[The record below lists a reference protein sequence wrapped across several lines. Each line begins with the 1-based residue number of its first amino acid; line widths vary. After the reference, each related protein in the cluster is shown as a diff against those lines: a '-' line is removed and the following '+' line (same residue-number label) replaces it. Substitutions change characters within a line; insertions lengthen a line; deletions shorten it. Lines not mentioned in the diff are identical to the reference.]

1 MQVFKAFFKILN
13 KNKTAMIVYMV
24 IYLALT
30 FVLSSNGQKNDTSD
44 FSKVC
49 MEIGVENQDNGK
61 LGEAL
66 VAYLEKENEIK
77 DIPKERED
85 LLDAMYYR
93 DIQYVLI
100 IPEDFTEKFLAG
112 EREEV
117 LEGTAVPGNNTAYL
131 AKMEIDEFLQ
141 KLGMYIDGGYEPE
154 QAAQKTLDNMEK
166 ESKVEFLSVE
176 DSGTKPAAA
185 YFFDYIPYIFLCIM
199 MVSLSCVLI
208 IFNEKNLDARNR
220 CSSMSFFQ
228 RNLQMVLG
236 SLGIML
242 LEYGVF
248 MLVAWIMYPNYMGS
262 FRGILS
268 MGNALAFMLVC
279 LSIAFLAGR
288 QAKDDAQLNMAANV
302 IGLAFSFLGGVFV
315 PIDLMNKGMQKVAKF
330 VPSYWYVSS
339 NNSIWKIKSLSE
351 AGDIY
356 RNWLIMLA
364 FAIAV
369 FAIALMMNR
378 LKARKS

>member
-279 LSIAFLAGR
+279 LSIAFLVGR
-288 QAKDDAQLNMAANV
+288 QAKDDAQLNMFANV
-302 IGLAFSFLGGVFV
+302 VGLAFSFLGGVFV

-364 FAIAV
+364 FAVAV

>member
-1 MQVFKAFFKILN
+1 M
-13 KNKTAMIVYMV
+13 
-24 IYLALT
+24 
-30 FVLSSNGQKNDTSD
+30 
-44 FSKVC
+44 
-49 MEIGVENQDNGK
+49 
-61 LGEAL
+61 
-66 VAYLEKENEIK
+66 
-77 DIPKERED
+77 
-85 LLDAMYYR
+85 
-93 DIQYVLI
+93 
-100 IPEDFTEKFLAG
+100 
-112 EREEV
+112 
-117 LEGTAVPGNNTAYL
+117 
-131 AKMEIDEFLQ
+131 
-141 KLGMYIDGGYEPE
+141 
-154 QAAQKTLDNMEK
+154 
-166 ESKVEFLSVE
+166 
-176 DSGTKPAAA
+176 
-185 YFFDYIPYIFLCIM
+185 
-199 MVSLSCVLI
+199 
-208 IFNEKNLDARNR
+208 
-220 CSSMSFFQ
+220 
-228 RNLQMVLG
+228 
-236 SLGIML
+236 
-242 LEYGVF
+242 EYGVF

-364 FAIAV
+364 FAVAV

>member
-248 MLVAWIMYPNYMGS
+248 MLVAWVMYPNYMGS

>member
-117 LEGTAVPGNNTAYL
+117 LEGTVVPGNNTAYL

-279 LSIAFLAGR
+279 LSIAFLVGR
-288 QAKDDAQLNMAANV
+288 QAKDDAQLNMFANV
-302 IGLAFSFLGGVFV
+302 VGLAFSFLGGVFV
-315 PIDLMNKGMQKVAKF
+315 PVDLMNKGMQKVAKY

-339 NNSIWKIKSLSE
+339 NNNIWKIKSLSK

-356 RNWLIMLA
+356 RNWLVMLA
-364 FAIAV
+364 FAVAV
-369 FAIALMMNR
+369 FAIALMINR

>member
-364 FAIAV
+364 FAVAV

>member
-1 MQVFKAFFKILN
+1 
-13 KNKTAMIVYMV
+13 MIVYMV

>member
-248 MLVAWIMYPNYMGS
+248 MLVAWIMYPNCMGS

-364 FAIAV
+364 FAVAV

>member
-242 LEYGVF
+242 LEYGIF
-248 MLVAWIMYPNYMGS
+248 MLVAWIIYPGYMKS
-262 FRGILS
+262 IRGFLS

-315 PIDLMNKGMQKVAKF
+315 PIDLMNQGMQKVAKF
-330 VPSYWYVSS
+330 VPSYWYVNS
-339 NNSIWKIKSLSE
+339 NNNIWKIKSLSE

-356 RNWLIMLA
+356 RNWLVMLA
-364 FAIAV
+364 FAVTI
-369 FAIALMMNR
+369 FAFTLMINR

>member
-13 KNKTAMIVYMV
+13 KNKTTMLVYMV

-30 FVLSSNGQKNDTSD
+30 FMFSINGQKNDNSD
-44 FSKVC
+44 FSKVS
-49 MEIGVENQDNGK
+49 MEIGVENRDNGK

-66 VAYLEKENEIK
+66 VSYLEKGNEIK
-77 DIPKERED
+77 EIPKEQEE

-112 EREEV
+112 ERDEV
-117 LEGTAVPGNNTAYL
+117 LEGTVVPGNNTAYL
-131 AKMEIDEFLQ
+131 AEMEIDEFLQ
-141 KLGMYIDGGYEPE
+141 NLGMYIDGGYDPK
-154 QAAQKTLDNMEK
+154 QAAQKTLDNMAK
-166 ESKVEFLSVE
+166 ESKVEFLNVE
-176 DSGTKPAAA
+176 DGETKPTAA
-185 YFFDYIPYIFLCIM
+185 YYFDYIPYIFLCVM
-199 MVSLSCVLI
+199 VVSLSGVLM

-228 RNLQMVLG
+228 RNLQMILG
-236 SLGIML
+236 SVGIML

-248 MLVAWIMYPNYMGS
+248 MAVAWIMYPDYMGS
-262 FRGILS
+262 VRGFLS
-268 MGNALAFMLVC
+268 MGNALIFMLVC

-288 QAKDDAQLNMAANV
+288 QAKDDGQLNMIANT

-315 PIDLMNKGMQKVAKF
+315 PIELMNKGMQKVAKF

-339 NNSIWKIKSLSE
+339 NNDIWKIKSLSE
-351 AGDIY
+351 AGDVY
-356 RNWLIMLA
+356 RNYLVMLA
-364 FAIAV
+364 FAGAV
-369 FAIALMMNR
+369 LAVAMMLNR
-378 LKARKS
+378 LRARKS

>member
-13 KNKTAMIVYMV
+13 KNKTTMIVYMV
-24 IYLALT
+24 VYLALA
-30 FVLSSNGQKNDTSD
+30 FILSFNGQKSDTSN
-44 FSKVC
+44 FSQVC
-49 MEIGVENQDNGK
+49 MEIGVDNQDKGK

-66 VAYLEKENEIK
+66 VSYLEKKNDIK
-77 DIPKERED
+77 EIPKEREE

-93 DIQYVLI
+93 NIQYVLI

-112 EREEV
+112 ERDGV
-117 LEGTAVPGNNTAYL
+117 LEGTVVPGNNTAYL
-131 AKMEIDEFLQ
+131 AGMEIDEFLQ
-141 KLGMYIDGGYEPE
+141 NLGMYIDGGYDPE
-154 QAAQKTLDNMEK
+154 QAAQQTLDTMSK
-166 ESKVEFLSVE
+166 ESKVEFLSVSDKE
-176 DSGTKPAAA
+176 EKPAAA
-185 YFFDYIPYIFLCIM
+185 YYFNYIPYIFLCVM
-199 MVSLSCVLI
+199 VVSLSNVLM

-364 FAIAV
+364 FAVAV

>member
-66 VAYLEKENEIK
+66 VVYLEKENEIK

-364 FAIAV
+364 FAVAV

>member
-13 KNKTAMIVYMV
+13 KNKTTMIVYMV
-24 IYLALT
+24 VYLALA
-30 FVLSSNGQKNDTSD
+30 FILSFNGQKSDTSN
-44 FSKVC
+44 FSQVC
-49 MEIGVENQDNGK
+49 MEIGVDNQDKGK

-66 VAYLEKENEIK
+66 VSYLEKKNDIK
-77 DIPKERED
+77 EIPKEREE

-93 DIQYVLI
+93 NIQYVLI

-112 EREEV
+112 ERDGV
-117 LEGTAVPGNNTAYL
+117 LEGTVVPGNNTAYL
-131 AKMEIDEFLQ
+131 AGMEIDEFLQ
-141 KLGMYIDGGYEPE
+141 NLGMYIDGGYDPE
-154 QAAQKTLDNMEK
+154 QAAQQTLDTMSK
-166 ESKVEFLSVE
+166 ESKVEFLSVSDKE
-176 DSGTKPAAA
+176 EKPAAA
-185 YFFDYIPYIFLCIM
+185 YYFNYIPYIFLCVM
-199 MVSLSCVLI
+199 VVSLSNVLM

-220 CSSMSFFQ
+220 CSAMSFFK
-228 RNLQMVLG
+228 RNLQMILG
-236 SLGIML
+236 SVGIML
-242 LEYGVF
+242 LEYGIF
-248 MLVAWIMYPNYMGS
+248 MVVAWIMYPNYMGS

-279 LSIAFLAGR
+279 LSIAFLVGR

-315 PIDLMNKGMQKVAKF
+315 PIDLMNKGMQKVAKY

-339 NNSIWKIKSLSE
+339 NNNIWKIKSLSE

-356 RNWLIMLA
+356 RNWLVMLA
-364 FAIAV
+364 FAVAV
-369 FAIALMMNR
+369 FAIALMINR

>member
-117 LEGTAVPGNNTAYL
+117 LEGTVVPGNNTAYL

-154 QAAQKTLDNMEK
+154 QAAQKTRDNMEK
-166 ESKVEFLSVE
+166 ESKVECLSVE

-199 MVSLSCVLI
+199 MVSLSGVLI

-315 PIDLMNKGMQKVAKF
+315 PIYLMNKGMQKVAKF

>member
-112 EREEV
+112 EREKV

-279 LSIAFLAGR
+279 LNIAFLAGR